1 MRVCFLNMKGELV
14 MGKQSDVLMAYAGI
28 MLLVL
33 TPIYY
38 IIRIVMD
45 TIGIVIID
53 WWTLVI
59 SIGIDI
65 FLVLKLIKIYY
76 K

>member
-1 MRVCFLNMKGELV
+1 